1 MGYFADYYGGVPS
14 FSLSD
19 IPQAESTGLPV
30 GTPVNPGTLPSWLQT
45 GLGVVGTLA
54 GIATQ
59 TGLLKTQTDRAL
71 EADYAAEA
79 RAREA
84 EAAYRVQKQLAVPT
98 WLILVGVVGAGVL
111 IYKAVK

>member
-1 MGYFADYYGGVPS
+1 MGFFADYYGGVPS
-14 FSLSD
+14 FDLSA

-30 GTPVNPGTLPSWLQT
+30 GTPVNPGTLPPWLQT

-54 GIATQ
+54 GFATQ

-71 EADYAAEA
+71 EADYAADQ

-84 EAAYRVQKQLAVPT
+84 EAYRVQKQLAVPT

-111 IYKAVK
+111 IYKVVK